1 MENYDLL
8 REDWD
13 SILELAQFT
22 GRPETA
28 QQISSKVSRYKY
40 TTRDTAMY
48 QTYILAKFGLISS
61 DHEIGVLL
69 VAGLEVAV
77 RWLAVQVV
85 VIDPL
90 GASELLP
97 SSAVYCN
104 FTTICGSPV

>member
-28 QQISSKVSRYKY
+28 QQIPSKVSRYKY
-40 TTRDTAMY
+40 TTRDTAMH

-61 DHEIGVLL
+61 DREIGSVTSS
-69 VAGLEVAV
+69 
-77 RWLAVQVV
+77 RIRSSSQM
-85 VIDPL
+85 
-90 GASELLP
+90 ASP
-97 SSAVYCN
+97 SG
-104 FTTICGSPV
+104 CGD

>member
-1 MENYDLL
+1 MSEVIATMENYDLL

-28 QQISSKVSRYKY
+28 QQIPSKVSSYQH
-40 TTRDTAMY
+40 TTREIQPCTRY
-48 QTYILAKFGLISS
+48 TFWPNLASLVVTRRL
-61 DHEIGVLL
+61 GVLL

-77 RWLAVQVV
+77 RWLALQVV

-90 GASELLP
+90 GVSELLP
-97 SSAVYCN
+97 S
-104 FTTICGSPV
+104 